1 MHNFVLHFIRSL
13 RDQFDYFKI
22 IFALSLSLTTSIWSD
37 VHGGE
42 LDDWRV
48 LPGLAPGGRD
58 IGRGSRDEL
67 EQVLLV
73 LLLQE
78 HDAVLQE
85 QDMQV
90 DRLDAT
96 AVVRQLQ
103 DQAAVIDQPVPR
115 QVHVLEAGEERY
127 YRKSNKY

>member
-1 MHNFVLHFIRSL
+1 MHC
-13 RDQFDYFKI
+13 
-22 IFALSLSLTTSIWSD
+22 
-37 VHGGE
+37 GE
-42 LDDWRV
+42 LDDWGV
-48 LPGLAPGGRD
+48 LPGLAAGGRD
-58 IGRGSRDEL
+58 VGRRRRDEL